1 MTFVDELEPILT
13 DLVNPRSHVLLAGD
27 FNIDLLSIKNRN
39 VYNDYFENMLSWG
52 LFPRITLPT
61 RISTT
66 CTLLDNIFTNFS
78 CANDLSRIIVSDIS
92 DHLPC
97 LFAFKTD
104 SFKTMPIIKY
114 CYQRDMN
121 DTNLR
126 LLCNKLDSLSIMN
139 ELDRHPNGNPNLN
152 YIKLENVIY
161 KSMNETMPQKKVK
174 YNKYK
179 HKKSKWITYGIIRSI
194 KFRDNLYRRVKA
206 TSLNTDDYAN
216 KKNNLKVYNEILKNL
231 ICKAKEQFYR
241 NQFAKYKNDIKK
253 PG

>member
-1 MTFVDELEPILT
+1 MTFIDELEPILT
-13 DLVNPRSHVLLAGD
+13 DLVNPRSHVLLVGD

-78 CANDLSRIIVSDIS
+78 CANDLSRIIISNIS

-104 SFKTMPIIKY
+104 SFKTTPIIKY
-114 CYQRDMN
+114 CYQRNMN

-126 LLCNKLDSLSIMN
+126 LFCNKLDSLSIMN

-179 HKKSKWITYGIIRSI
+179 HK
-194 KFRDNLYRRVKA
+194 NL
-206 TSLNTDDYAN
+206 N
-216 KKNNLKVYNEILKNL
+216 
-231 ICKAKEQFYR
+231 
-241 NQFAKYKNDIKK
+241 
-253 PG
+253 G